1 MNHPH
6 MKPYLA
12 ERPGLSGR
20 VILVHGFNVRDGGA
34 GTTDG
39 LRPHF
44 AREGFKVLE
53 FDTGWRFL
61 AGVRFGNAK
70 RARRLARMIQPGD
83 ILIGHSDGCNLINL
97 ASWHLSGTEQP
108 KPAAAVYLN
117 PALDRDTQLAPQVK
131 SALVFFTPSDWIVR
145 VARWLRWHPWG
156 DMGRV
161 GYIEKNAVYQ
171 DGRYHNMSY
180 EHLAI
185 AAPGHSGAFKKPE
198 HLARIMCYINRF
210 IQSLDLDHTSPH
222 P

>member
-1 MNHPH
+1 MNDPH
-6 MKPYLA
+6 LHNYLA
-12 ERPGLSGR
+12 DRPGLSGR
-20 VILVHGFNVRDGGA
+20 VILVHGFNVKDGGK

-83 ILIGHSDGCNLINL
+83 VLVGHSDGCNLINL
-97 ASWHLSGTEQP
+97 AAWQLAGSGAA
-108 KPAAAVYLN
+108 KPAAVVYLN
-117 PALDRDTQLAPQVK
+117 PALDADTQLAPQIK
-131 SALVFFTPSDWIVR
+131 GALVFHTPSDWIV
-145 VARWLRWHPWG
+145 ALASKLPLHPWG
-156 DMGRV
+156 NMGQI
-161 GYIEKNAVYQ
+161 GYLEKSPIYQ
-171 DGRYHNMSY
+171 DGRHHNISY

-198 HLARIMCYINRF
+198 HLARIMCYIDRF
-210 IQSLDLDHTSPH
+210 IQSIDLDS
-222 P
+222 